1 MKKGGISWDGWV
13 AVCVF
18 AAELLVESVALAD
31 KRALALIE
39 CMFHSVIISHAC
51 MHGCSISHEVTFS
64 FSLCKALQFSPLCPL
79 FYSAGPVICAQMYTA
94 EAQMRRLPG

>member
-13 AVCVF
+13 AVCVL
-18 AAELLVESVALAD
+18 AAQLLVESVALAD

-51 MHGCSISHEVTFS
+51 MDGWMQR
-64 FSLCKALQFSPLCPL
+64 FSLGDVQFRPLQGPPVFSPLQ
-79 FYSAGPVICAQMYTA
+79 AH
-94 EAQMRRLPG
+94 